1 MARHNKKRN
10 SGLLYEF
17 LVRTISR
24 AIVENDES
32 KARIS
37 KNILGKY
44 FKVGTELHKE
54 YRLIN
59 ALVNVSVGSE
69 AVAHAVLE
77 EARRAA
83 QQMNGS
89 ALKEEK
95 SNLIREINYSL
106 GQNEVYGESVENYKD
121 YASAAS
127 LIKYWR
133 NEKSLDISTVVK
145 FEKVLIENLS
155 RPTGEDADLSPDP
168 NVDNLVVK
176 VATEKLQSKYNEK
189 FTNEQTSLL
198 RAYAVLQDFEKC
210 ADIISEACNKA
221 KSLLEIETEAADD
234 FLSEKI
240 KRAMKNIDELSVR
253 DVCDETITKALQVM
267 DLKIELEAN

>member
-32 KARIS
+32 KARTS
-37 KNILGKY
+37 KSILRKY
-44 FKVGTELHKE
+44 FKMGTELHRE

-69 AVAHAVLE
+69 TIAHAVLE

-83 QQMNGS
+83 QQMNS
-89 ALKEEK
+89 DTLKEEK
-95 SNLIREINYSL
+95 NNLIREINYLL
-106 GQNEVYGESVENYKD
+106 GQNEIYTESVENYKD

-155 RPTGEDADLSPDP
+155 RPVGEDAELTQDP
-168 NVDNLVVK
+168 NIDNLVVK
-176 VATEKLQSKYNEK
+176 VATEKLQNKYNEK

-210 ADIISEACNKA
+210 SDIISEVCNEA
-221 KSLLEIETEAADD
+221 KSLLEIETEKADD
-234 FLSEKI
+234 FLGGKI
-240 KRAMKNIDELSVR
+240 ERAMKNIDELSIR
-253 DVCDETITKALQVM
+253 GVCDETITKTLQVM
-267 DLKIELEAN
+267 DLKIELEAK

>member
-32 KARIS
+32 KAQVS
-37 KNILGKY
+37 KNILKKY
-44 FKVGTELHKE
+44 FKVDTELHRE

-83 QQMNGS
+83 QNMDS
-89 ALKEEK
+89 TALKEEK
-95 SNLIREINYSL
+95 SSLIREINHSL
-106 GQNEVYGESVENYKD
+106 GQDEVYSESVVKYKD

-127 LIKYWR
+127 LLKYWR
-133 NEKSLDISTVVK
+133 NEKSLDINTVVK

-155 RPTGEDADLSPDP
+155 KAPRKETELSPDP
-168 NVDNLVVK
+168 DVDSLVVK
-176 VATEKLQSKYNEK
+176 VATEKLQNKYREK
-189 FTNEQTSLL
+189 FTNEQNILL
-198 RAYAVLQDFEKC
+198 KSYAVLQNFEKC
-210 ADIISEACNKA
+210 AAIINETCEETKA
-221 KSLLEIETEAADD
+221 LLENQVETSDVTM
-234 FLSEKI
+234 SEKMS
-240 KRAMKNIDELSVR
+240 RAIDKINQLSNH
-253 DVCDETITKALQVM
+253 DICDDTISKALQVM
-267 DLKIELEAN
+267 DLKTELEVK